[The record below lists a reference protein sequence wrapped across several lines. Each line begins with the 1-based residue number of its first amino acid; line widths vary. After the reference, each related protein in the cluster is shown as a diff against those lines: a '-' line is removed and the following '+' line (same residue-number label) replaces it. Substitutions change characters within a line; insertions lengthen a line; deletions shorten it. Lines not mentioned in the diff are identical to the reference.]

1 MPNWERQ
8 NSRIQNGART
18 RRPKIDQKENGA
30 MEIEYRERKRQII
43 DPLPN
48 DWIVSYT
55 KPLIELQ
62 RQPNHRYKSIC
73 DRVASTGA
81 DSNQILSTLR
91 NELEIYRYDTVS
103 IIHDGLREA
112 MGSGRSNELG
122 GEVLSL
128 LKRTMAFGASCLFRK
143 REAKT
148 TGRSAIERSV
158 GWGANPRIID

>member
-1 MPNWERQ
+1 MGPGPETPESIKRKTA
-8 NSRIQNGART
+8 SA
-18 RRPKIDQKENGA
+18 
-30 MEIEYRERKRQII
+30 EIEYPERKRQII